1 MRIFLFFL
9 FMGLSTQAFT
19 NAAQPGIWNAGG
31 AGTFFLLYPE
41 DSLSFQQIQM
51 VQEQVKI
58 QLYQGFAVVKGVYQM
73 HNPTADTLFMRVG
86 YPINASY
93 APSNGYRLT
102 QVRFDDLYDLRVLV
116 RGKPVQVALSE
127 VEVNAPGLDAGG
139 NWYVWESRF
148 NPGEI
153 TTLEVN
159 FVVNTNDASVLEGYN
174 KGHYNAFIYLLESG
188 STWKQPIGKGVIM
201 IQLMDGL
208 TIQDIHGLIPAGRFQ
223 VNEEANLLMWNFDQL
238 TPTNQDNPIITYGKR
253 REAFDFAA
261 VLSNGAQDYYRTIH
275 RMNSGQ
281 VANMALQPH
290 DFGDPFDPG
299 TSTGGVVV
307 GILFFLSM
315 FGIPLLLIIGVLI
328 LGVFLYRKFRKPSKL

>member
-1 MRIFLFFL
+1 MRIFLFYF
-9 FMGLSTQAFT
+9 FMGLSIQAFS

-58 QLYQGFAVVKGVYQM
+58 QLYNGFAVVKGVYQM
-73 HNPTADTLFMRVG
+73 QNPTADTLFMRVG

-93 APSNGYRLT
+93 DPPSSHPLS
-102 QVRFDDLYDLRVLV
+102 QVRFDDLYDLRVRV
-116 RGKPVQVALSE
+116 RGKPVQVALGE
-127 VEVNAPGLDAGG
+127 VDVYAPGLEADA

-148 NPGEI
+148 YPGEI

-174 KGHYNAFIYLLESG
+174 KGHYNAFIYLVESG
-188 STWKQPIGKGVIM
+188 STWKQPIGKGTIM

-208 TIQDIHGLIPAGRFQ
+208 TLQDVHGLNPVGRFQ
-223 VNEEANLLMWNFDQL
+223 VNEAENLLVWSFDNL
-238 TPTNQDNPIITYGKR
+238 SPTNEDNPIITYGKR
-253 REAFDFAA
+253 LEAFDFAN
-261 VLSNGAQDYYRTIH
+261 VLSKGAQGYYRTIDSLNYSLV
-275 RMNSGQ
+275 MNRT
-281 VANMALQPH
+281 LEPH

-299 TSTGGVVV
+299 TSAGGVFV
-307 GILFFLSM
+307 GILFFLSV
-315 FGIPLLLIIGVLI
+315 FGIPLLLIIGILL
-328 LGVFLYRKFRKPSKL
+328 LGVFLYRKFRKPS